1 MKMMYDGTGYH
12 GWQIQNN
19 GHSVQ
24 AELEQGLLRMSGSVI
39 KVVGSGRTDAGVH
52 ALEQTAHFDFEGAM
66 QPYQMVLALRNL
78 LSDDLRVFAIEQVE
92 ESFHARYDAC
102 ERQYKY
108 LLAKDK
114 NPFTRNYMGFV
125 PNQRLDLLKMQHA
138 APSFLGIHDFSSFS
152 RANPNIPN
160 RICNLKE
167 LSITEYDNH
176 FEFILKADRFLH
188 NMVRRIVGALIS
200 ISHQDLNPDIVAK
213 WFADASPRQNLVFTT
228 PASGLYLT
236 KVLYNDCKK
245 CNVK

>member
-1 MKMMYDGTGYH
+1 
-12 GWQIQNN
+12 
-19 GHSVQ
+19 
-24 AELEQGLLRMSGSVI
+24 
-39 KVVGSGRTDAGVH
+39 
-52 ALEQTAHFDFEGAM
+52 
-66 QPYQMVLALRNL
+66 MVLALRNL
-78 LSDDLRVFAIEQVE
+78 LSDDLRVFAIEQVADE
-92 ESFHARYDAC
+92 FHARYDAC

-125 PNQRLDLLKMQHA
+125 PNQRLALPKMQA
-138 APSFLGIHDFSSFS
+138 ATSYFLGSHDFSSFS

-167 LSITEYDNH
+167 LSITEYPDH
-176 FEFILKADRFLH
+176 YQFILKADRFLH

-200 ISHQDLNPDIVAK
+200 ISHKDLTPDVVNK

-236 KVLYNDCKK
+236 KVLYNECKNSNK
-245 CNVK
+245 Y